1 MKEYEKPEV
10 ELVILTSEPITAE
23 GSGDVIDSPF

>member
-10 ELVILTSEPITAE
+10 ELVILTTEPIATT
-23 GSGDVIDSPF
+23 GDQDVVSSPF